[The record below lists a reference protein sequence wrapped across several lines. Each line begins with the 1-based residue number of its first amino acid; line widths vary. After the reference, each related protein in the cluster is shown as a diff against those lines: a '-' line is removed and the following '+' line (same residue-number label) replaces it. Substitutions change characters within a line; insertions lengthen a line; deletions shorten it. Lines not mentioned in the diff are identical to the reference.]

1 MKLLKQL
8 EQKLKYENK
17 KRISD
22 EEEKAQLAKEI
33 DKRQRKEEEQRIED
47 LIEEE
52 QKEKKMDEE
61 KIIKNKVINKIYK
74 ILPQDIICILPE
86 NNIIKKCYKDNEIY
100 YNFKDYING
109 GKIKEFKISIIYTF
123 TGIANIV
130 DGLNKGMSFMV
141 SEIRSEDG
149 LKTIIEEIKNKKKI

>member
-1 MKLLKQL
+1 
-8 EQKLKYENK
+8 
-17 KRISD
+17 
-22 EEEKAQLAKEI
+22 
-33 DKRQRKEEEQRIED
+33 
-47 LIEEE
+47 
-52 QKEKKMDEE
+52 MDEE

-109 GKIKEFKISIIYTF
+109 GKIKEFKISIIYTL

-130 DGLNKGMSFMV
+130 DGLNKGMSFMI

-149 LKTIIEEIKNKKKI
+149 LKTIIEEIKNKNENNYKKEYNIYIDFEQSNSKKN